1 MTPNIV
7 QELCD
12 HNYRI
17 QEFKNSRTTV
27 GYSLAD
33 DKSLNEYLKYVD
45 VDVET
50 CIAGDYETHT
60 CKNCKKI
67 VYARIHR

>member
-12 HNYRI
+12 HRERI
-17 QEFKNSRTTV
+17 DRLKQSPTTV
-27 GYSLAD
+27 GYSIGSSKD
-33 DKSLNEYLKYVD
+33 VEEYLESVII
-45 VDVET
+45 DVET

-60 CKNCKKI
+60 CKHCKEI